1 MIESKTS
8 LASSGIATGVSY
20 GSTVKPEHASDA
32 VINAIKKANIK
43 SVSSV
48 LLFLS
53 NGYALNT
60 SNDAK
65 LAIKA
70 AAKAASTVQVL
81 GCSAVGLLTEE
92 NYFLDGE
99 GAVAMVFPN
108 DCTLS
113 PANVIASQK
122 DINNETLL
130 CISSP
135 ETSKIAINHHDQA
148 MIGAISSNEFGQGDF
163 PVWQGSRLNKNG
175 FLHAAFHDEN
185 QPIKA
190 HTVISQGVRRLS
202 KNQLISEANSNC
214 LLTIDSVPATESI
227 KNALPDNLYDLF
239 MEQPYHTLCAS
250 SESNSA
256 DGLNQNFFK
265 LHNVVAIDENEES
278 IYLSGKIQTNQHL
291 FWAIRDRGLAEEEV
305 RHNLQSLATQVKHAK
320 FAFLFTS
327 VSRGPYFFNDEDIDL
342 ALFKE
347 AFPNVP
353 LIGIYSTGEISPGT
367 HYSAL
372 SRRYSSVLTVFE

>member
-1 MIESKTS
+1 MTELSTALS
-8 LASSGIATGVSY
+8 TFNIATGASY
-20 GSTVKPEHASDA
+20 GVTAKPEHAANA
-32 VINAIKKANIK
+32 VESALKKAGIK
-43 SVSSV
+43 SASSV

-53 NGYALNT
+53 NGYSLQ
-60 SNDAK
+60 SSQEAK

-70 AAKAASTVQVL
+70 AAKKASTVQVF

-92 NYFLDGE
+92 GSFLDGE
-99 GAVAMVFPN
+99 GAVAMVFPSG
-108 DCTLS
+108 CALS
-113 PANVIASQK
+113 PASVLTAQGEAEK
-122 DINNETLL
+122 QLLL

-135 ETSKIAINHHDQA
+135 ENSKIAVNHLDQV

-163 PVWQGSRLNKNG
+163 PVWQGSRISKNG
-175 FLHAAFHDEN
+175 FFHAGFSTGG
-185 QPIKA
+185 QSMTP

-202 KNQLISEANSNC
+202 KNQMMSETNNNC

-250 SESNSA
+250 SESSDA
-256 DGLNQNFFK
+256 EGLNQNFFK
-265 LHNVVAIDENEES
+265 LHNVVAIDEKEES
-278 IYLSGKIQTNQHL
+278 IYLSGKIKTKQHL
-291 FWAIRDRGLAEEEV
+291 FWAIRDRGLAEEEI
-305 RHNLQSLATQVKHAK
+305 RHNMQSLAKRIKQPK

-327 VSRGPYFFNDEDIDL
+327 ISRGPYFFNDEDIDL
-342 ALFKE
+342 ALFQE
-347 AFPNVP
+347 TFPDVP

-372 SRRYSSVLTVFE
+372 SRRYSSVLTIYE